1 MVTYDEIIKFI
12 TENNVMLSL
21 LFLLIAVIY
30 INMKIN
36 NLEYRVQQTIMFPLI
51 KNNNRMDQYPSYS
64 QYQSQNYPRLF

>member
-1 MVTYDEIIKFI
+1 MVTYDEIIQFI
-12 TENNVMLSL
+12 TDNNVMLSL

-36 NLEYRVQQTIMFPLI
+36 DLEFRVQQTIMFPLI

-64 QYQSQNYPRLF
+64 QFQSQISPRWF